1 MKLASILCVA
11 LLSFAALPANAAAP
25 AALSIDVTADA
36 ANPLSPMMG
45 DRLIFHSV
53 IRNTGKTA
61 IKGLTAWIGLVRMDR
76 GNEQPMDLE
85 DWSAHKAITVET
97 LAPGRSIKTDW
108 PMRLIQAGSYRV
120 LVSAASRG
128 ATRLTA
134 SPFVSFGVRRK
145 PVVES
150 RRVMPVALGVPLILI
165 GMFLWRRRRTRAI
178 A

>member
-1 MKLASILCVA
+1 MKLASLLCAA
-11 LLSFAALPANAAAP
+11 LLTFAALPANAGAP

-36 ANPLSPMMG
+36 ANPPSPMMG
-45 DRLIFHSV
+45 DRLAFHSV
-53 IRNTGKTA
+53 IRNTGGTT

-85 DWSAHKAITVET
+85 DWSAHKAITAAT
-97 LAPGRSIKTDW
+97 LAPGQSIETDW

-128 ATRLTA
+128 ATKLTA
-134 SPFVSFGVRRK
+134 SPFVSFGVRQK

-150 RRVMPVALGVPLILI
+150 RRVTPVAFGVPLILV